1 MEEVEVR
8 ETGVLS
14 LLEGGVELLGRH
26 GDTQRGEVGEGL
38 ITPVRRGRRVGLAVF
53 LRTAHRRIPRVRV
66 NADSRWSDAG
76 RSIPRADWDRGI
88 LDAGQRVRRAMVW
101 V

>member
-1 MEEVEVR
+1 MEEVEVS

-26 GDTQRGEVGEGL
+26 GNAQGREVRENFV
-38 ITPVRRGRRVGLAVF
+38 TPVRRGRRVGFAVF

-76 RSIPRADWDRGI
+76 RSILGADWDRAFP
-88 LDAGQRVRRAMVW
+88 DAGRRVHRAKA
-101 V
+101 